1 MFIYVNGD
9 SNAAG
14 FELSHPSLPSYPGH
28 IPPGVITR
36 TNFLSLD
43 SLFAKAAGWLE
54 SEIFQKEK
62 REAGEDVVKQR
73 DLELAWP
80 SKLKKHLDCDIQV
93 NAVPGSSTV
102 RVALTTQMDLLKLRN
117 QNKIPDLVIL
127 QITDW
132 IRTGTFDLED
142 SELCQNINSSPNC
155 DLPRRNFFKA
165 WFEIEDEQDMI
176 LRYLHHWVMIKHSV
190 KANTGR
196 YPMFID
202 STYELHIKDLLE
214 KATHPLHLELIEELG
229 WRDFDRSMSM
239 SYYHNTEQDYLHPG
253 LHLSEPV
260 HDRFAKAVAT
270 KLSTM
275 FNVPLLPSNDM

>member
-14 FELSHPSLPSYPGH
+14 FELSHPTLPSYPGH
-28 IPPGVITR
+28 IPPGIINR

-43 SLFAKAAGWLE
+43 SIFTRAAGWLE
-54 SEIFQKEK
+54 SEVFRKEK
-62 REAGEDVVKQR
+62 HEAGNDILKQK

-80 SKLKKHLDCDIQV
+80 TKLKKHLDCDVHV

-102 RVALTTQMDLLKLRN
+102 RVALTTQLDLIKLRN
-117 QNKIPDLVIL
+117 ENRIPDVVIL

-132 IRTGTFDLED
+132 IRTGTFDLSD
-142 SELCQNINSSPNC
+142 PELCLNINSSPNC
-155 DLPRRNFFKA
+155 DPPRKNYFKA
-165 WFEIEDEQDMI
+165 WFDIEDEQDMI

-190 KANTGR
+190 KAITGKD
-196 YPMFID
+196 PMFID

-214 KATHPLHLELIEELG
+214 KAHHPLQLALIEELG
-229 WRDFDRSMSM
+229 WRDFDRSLSM
-239 SYYHNTEQDYLHPG
+239 SYYHDIEKDYLHPG

-260 HDRFAKAVAT
+260 HDKFAKAIAG
-270 KLSTM
+270 KLSSM
-275 FNVPLLPSNDM
+275 FNVPLIGE

>member
-28 IPPGVITR
+28 IPPGVINR
-36 TNFLSLD
+36 SNFLSLD
-43 SLFAKAAGWLE
+43 TIFANAANWLE

-62 REAGEDVVKQR
+62 HEAGKDLIKQR

-80 SKLKKHLDCDIQV
+80 TKLKNYIDCDVQV

-102 RVALTTQMDLLKLRN
+102 RVALTTQLDLINLRN
-117 QNKIPDLVIL
+117 QNKIPDVIIL

-132 IRTGTFDLED
+132 IRTGTFDLD
-142 SELCQNINSSPNC
+142 NVELCQNINSSPNC
-155 DLPRRNFFKA
+155 EPLRRNFFKA
-165 WFEIEDEQDMI
+165 WFDAEDEQDMI

-190 KANTGR
+190 KAITGKD
-196 YPMFID
+196 PIFID
-202 STYELHIKDLLE
+202 STYELHIKDLLA
-214 KATHPLHLELIEELG
+214 KATHPLHLQLIEELG
-229 WRDFDRSMSM
+229 WRNFDRSMSM
-239 SYYHNTEQDYLHPG
+239 SYYHDTETDYLHPG

-260 HDRFAKAVAT
+260 HDKFAKAMAI
-270 KLSTM
+270 KLSEM
-275 FNVPLLPSNDM
+275 FNIPLLPSCT